1 MARIDELKQQL
12 SSLDSQRRR
21 RALFAVVQGDVK
33 ELSDYVLSI
42 FRREANGTV
51 RGLSAWALGKLM
63 HKGAYT
69 DLVKGLQTGDPEVRR
84 WSAWALGEIGLYE
97 AFIPL
102 GRALNSERNPT
113 VRRAIGG
120 ALKKLRLEPTR
131 VHVSK
136 VANRLQPPP
145 TEDERIQAIVEKL
158 GPLEWPVDKEAIIGL
173 RRQMQEVAPLY
184 FKAYMEWLR
193 RKPSIESALVNKS
206 KVYTDLE

>member
-1 MARIDELKQQL
+1 MARVGELKQQL

-21 RALFAVVQGDVK
+21 QALFAVVQGDVK
-33 ELSDYVLSI
+33 ELSSYVLSI
-42 FRREANGTV
+42 FRRETDSTV

-69 DLVKGLQTGDPEVRR
+69 DLVKALQTADPEVRR

-131 VHVSK
+131 VHLRAVTK
-136 VANRLQPPP
+136 RLQPPP
-145 TEDERIQAIVEKL
+145 TDDRRVEAIVQEL
-158 GPLEWPVDKEAIIGL
+158 GSLEWPLDKDAIIDL
-173 RRQMQEVAPLY
+173 RRQMQQIAPLY
-184 FKAYMEWLR
+184 FRNYMDWLR